1 MGRTGLSTHQPTRLV
16 NFRGQPRHSTSMN
29 LNRLDKYLL
38 LLQSYVAMTWL
49 IIWFLVHQP
58 WESVL
63 HKLHH
68 LFTFSPDIT
77 SCPILC
83 RIYDRGSLYSSFLP
97 RPPFL
102 TRSELKGPWH
112 SLTTSQWTSEGMLL
126 IDILK
131 GALVRISSCKSQ
143 GDRSLLQQIPTLHEI
158 TVWCLGKADI
168 SSGLRDIYQVFIP
181 SGGKEVGGR
190 VAWLSDSR
198 VCVYFVLV
206 SCQPLHA
213 GFLRASECLLQHD

>member
-1 MGRTGLSTHQPTRLV
+1 MCYISYITCLPSLL
-16 NFRGQPRHSTSMN
+16 TSHHA
-29 LNRLDKYLL
+29 LYC
-38 LLQSYVAMTWL
+38 VGFMTEGPYTVPS
-49 IIWFLVHQP
+49 F
-58 WESVL
+58 
-63 HKLHH
+63 
-68 LFTFSPDIT
+68 PDLR
-77 SCPILC
+77 SW
-83 RIYDRGSLYSSFLP
+83 RQV
-97 RPPFL
+97 

-143 GDRSLLQQIPTLHEI
+143 GDRSLLQQILTLHEI